1 MFTVYAIQSLST
13 ERIYIG
19 QTKDLNK
26 RLQYHNLGYVKSTSR
41 NRPWDLIAFV
51 RFITSSEAR
60 WTERELKKSR
70 GKRIKWIEENT
81 LVKSAPPRRGRINW
95 SDESRIQTISW
106 LCH

>member
-1 MFTVYAIQSLST
+1 MFTLYAIQSLST

-51 RFITSSEAR
+51 RFRTSSEAR

-70 GKRIKWIEENT
+70 GKRIKWIEQNR
-81 LVKSAPPRRGRINW
+81 LLK
-95 SDESRIQTISW
+95 
-106 LCH
+106 